1 MERELSQIPRI
12 QIASSHQHVLTREGP
27 PMRLLVDVV
36 RGYFIAK
43 RPIEELEEI
52 LEETGPDGQRLVNP
66 SEISFTELAFLRKSD
81 QSKASAGKL
90 IPIGGKI
97 EDRTPTEAAL
107 FELGQ
112 ETSLTIVGFLKPEE
126 LDYEEE
132 PNTNSSYAYDIP
144 DYDEA
149 RRVYSVIAEVD
160 RTKGRFPDIIDPLE
174 DKAEGVEFIALDEAV
189 AMIRGHIPSDLV
201 DHCVIGAV
209 ENIGIDPTNSS
220 LRDEI
225 LDDVCARLEERER
238 RLKEKIVT
246 RINTERVWQ
255 HGKKAK
261 RINNID
267 EAETPEILT
276 IYQDIIREDLFH
288 DYRQLEKETLAGING
303 YTIERGKV
311 YVIGGNRISRS
322 NVLEE
327 VDVLDDGSIISSDG
341 TLVSP
346 IRDVV
351 ILHPHQCVS
360 QEGKVFANL
369 EEMKRQEADGY
380 LMKADGTLV
389 VVTKGETAVKTEI
402 DEDEKLQPWGGTI
415 APDGTITTPAGHT
428 FRLQEGQ
435 VVTNDGIVL
444 DREILRNGLG
454 YLYGKDIFYF
464 AYAFAN
470 EDLARNSSLHIRTTK
485 GILHALNFLKRT
497 LRSGIAETKDI
508 TQLTLRGESYTGIPL
523 EKGGITASRL
533 AINLLQDFYREAY
546 NEDVR
551 RFEDRLTA
559 HIDEAFMRKF
569 ELTPQQYETARRL
582 MLGVLNDMV
591 DRAHSAR
598 AEYVGDVHL
607 HRLMPLIS
615 NANTAKLMML
625 ALGIMPHRDHE
636 VSPEMNKLIRFE
648 ASKTIATLLHS
659 CAIVKRYCEIVNPDS
674 RILFDDAITEIFGAP
689 VDVDNRRRVRLLHHD
704 TPVGLVAIDRV
715 DDKGFEPFERK
726 ALETYPTLIR
736 DGIRYVFVNI
746 PEGEDASKKFS
757 STSVNAEISRSQN
770 LIRYLIGDDVPGAL
784 EESESYVVTE
794 GRLRE
799 VIPEEYTI
807 EIVDRRNT
815 YHFLRTILSFDSRE
829 AQEDYI
835 RNISSGKRTGSKGH
849 LWPREKFKILISRQK
864 DDGTIERHEGE
875 FTFVPVLNFSQDAPE
890 GVIDQ
895 EEKMEDNAR
904 YYWVRLF
911 GSLTHNGQRLIA
923 FPSVYEL
930 LYPWPFY
937 EQSARKKPKEKTA

>member
-144 DYDEA
+144 D
-149 RRVYSVIAEVD
+149 
-160 RTKGRFPDIIDPLE
+160 F
-174 DKAEGVEFIALDEAV
+174 DEAV

-225 LDDVCARLEERER
+225 LDDVCARLEERQR

-351 ILHPHQCVS
+351 ILNSHQCVS

-533 AINLLQDFYREAY
+533 AINLL
-546 NEDVR
+546 
-551 RFEDRLTA
+551 
-559 HIDEAFMRKF
+559 
-569 ELTPQQYETARRL
+569 
-582 MLGVLNDMV
+582 
-591 DRAHSAR
+591 
-598 AEYVGDVHL
+598 
-607 HRLMPLIS
+607 
-615 NANTAKLMML
+615 
-625 ALGIMPHRDHE
+625 
-636 VSPEMNKLIRFE
+636 
-648 ASKTIATLLHS
+648 
-659 CAIVKRYCEIVNPDS
+659 
-674 RILFDDAITEIFGAP
+674 
-689 VDVDNRRRVRLLHHD
+689 
-704 TPVGLVAIDRV
+704 
-715 DDKGFEPFERK
+715 
-726 ALETYPTLIR
+726 
-736 DGIRYVFVNI
+736 
-746 PEGEDASKKFS
+746 
-757 STSVNAEISRSQN
+757 
-770 LIRYLIGDDVPGAL
+770 
-784 EESESYVVTE
+784 
-794 GRLRE
+794 
-799 VIPEEYTI
+799 
-807 EIVDRRNT
+807 
-815 YHFLRTILSFDSRE
+815 
-829 AQEDYI
+829 
-835 RNISSGKRTGSKGH
+835 
-849 LWPREKFKILISRQK
+849 
-864 DDGTIERHEGE
+864 
-875 FTFVPVLNFSQDAPE
+875 
-890 GVIDQ
+890 
-895 EEKMEDNAR
+895 
-904 YYWVRLF
+904 
-911 GSLTHNGQRLIA
+911 
-923 FPSVYEL
+923 
-930 LYPWPFY
+930 
-937 EQSARKKPKEKTA
+937 